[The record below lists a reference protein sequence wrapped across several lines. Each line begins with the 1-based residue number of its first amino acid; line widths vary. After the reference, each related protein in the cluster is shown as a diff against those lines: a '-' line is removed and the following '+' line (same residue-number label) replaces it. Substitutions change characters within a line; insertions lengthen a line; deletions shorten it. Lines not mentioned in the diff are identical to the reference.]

1 MSKSAKPR
9 RAYDP
14 QRWLRRAVSA
24 QAARAEAAPLTED
37 QQRDLGLSYWLSFD
51 QMLHGGSEEAWHS
64 LASTLNICLVLVE
77 RGFGAEYESDIKDA
91 QNALMRTKSRR
102 ARTGSWS
109 LDADGIAAFRKALAI
124 HDSQMEIAERS
135 EIRAAT
141 TEVRRRIE
149 GGDILAEVA

>member
-1 MSKSAKPR
+1 MPTTKKNR

-24 QAARAEAAPLTED
+24 QEARAEAAPLTDD
-37 QQRDLGLSYWLSFD
+37 QQRDLGLSYWLCFD

-64 LASTLNICLVLVE
+64 LASTLNIALVLVE
-77 RGFGAEYESDIKDA
+77 RGFGAEYESEIKDA
-91 QNALMRTKSRR
+91 QNALMRAKSRQ

-109 LDADGIAAFRKALAI
+109 LDADGIAAFRKALCI
-124 HDSQMEIAERS
+124 HDAQMGLAERS

-149 GGDILAEVA
+149 GGDVLAEVA